1 MKNPAKKRNQMAED
15 VKAALSIERLGALDA
30 AIRAEAAAALR
41 NSQVGGNHYISKTI
55 QPWDAMEAWMRPDEF
70 SGYLR
75 GNVIKYMARCN
86 DKGGREDLEK
96 ARHYLNKLIS
106 IN

>member
-1 MKNPAKKRNQMAED
+1 MKKSINKRSKIDARPAATTNNTQ
-15 VKAALSIERLGALDA
+15 I
-30 AIRAEAAAALR
+30 
-41 NSQVGGNHYISKTI
+41 GGTHYISKTI
-55 QPWDAMEAWMRPDEF
+55 QPWDAMEAWMQPAEF

-86 DKGGREDLEK
+86 DKGGRLDLEK
-96 ARHYLNKLIS
+96 ARHYLDKLIS